1 MATKTASPVDHLRQA
16 IVELSQAREGASHEV
31 REHIDTAMQ
40 RLRDATDDLSE
51 RALDQATE
59 FQEALES
66 AGEDLRIELGRRGV
80 RAQCSM
86 SALTEIS
93 AEIRRCKAELTS

>member
-1 MATKTASPVDHLRQA
+1 MATKTASPTDHLRQA
-16 IVELSQAREGASHEV
+16 IDELAQAREGASHQV

-40 RLRDATDDLSE
+40 RVRDATDDLHA
-51 RALDQATE
+51 RARDQATE

-80 RAQCSM
+80 RAQRSV
-86 SALTEIS
+86 SALTDIS
-93 AEIRRCKAELTS
+93 AEVRRRKAELTS